1 MKIIIIEDE
10 KILATKIAKKL
21 KNLGF
26 NIKIY
31 NDINSF
37 MKSSD
42 IQADLYII
50 DVLLSDWT
58 WLSILDFIRKNK
70 KYQNPIIMISG
81 FESIDNKIYSL
92 NIWADDFIMKPFS
105 PDELIARINA
115 IMRRNSHINSKEDDI
130 YYKNIKYSY
139 TEHKVLKDWIEI
151 HLGLK
156 EKQIVE
162 YFIKNKWKVVTKDE
176 LVQYIWWEYNETF
189 VTNNT
194 INVTLHKIRNK
205 LWSDFEL
212 ETLHSEW
219 YQLKI

>member
-50 DVLLSDWT
+50 DVLLSDGT
-58 WLSILDFIRKNK
+58 GLSILDFIRKNK

-92 NIWADDFIMKPFS
+92 NIGADDFIMKPFS

-139 TEHKVLKDWIEI
+139 TEHKVLKDGIEI

-162 YFIKNKWKVVTKDE
+162 YFIKNKGKVVTKDE
-176 LVQYIWWEYNETF
+176 LVQYIWGEYNETF

-205 LWSDFEL
+205 LGSDFEL
-212 ETLHSEW
+212 ETLHSEG